1 MMHEG
6 YEIRRVRSSPFGP
19 PSGQQPVLVSRF
31 SSPARPSVIDGPT
44 TLHPGQRKSGA
55 ILTTCAPCT
64 HEKAQAGRASSSS
77 SSSSSS
83 RLEPR
88 LPLKY
93 GLGCVC
99 LPPIMRIVRTLSVD
113 LPKAKVQSETCLAT
127 FPLRATSDLET
138 ALNTGT
144 SANANELSLLNVLGA
159 LHRGDRSSP

>member
-64 HEKAQAGRASSSS
+64 HEKAQAGRAA

-99 LPPIMRIVRTLSVD
+99 LPPIMRIVRTLSVG

-127 FPLRATSDLET
+127 FPLRDSESEDGEDGTRLET
-138 ALNTGT
+138 G
-144 SANANELSLLNVLGA
+144 
-159 LHRGDRSSP
+159 LHGSRWGKSVVPN